1 MIDKTLLDSIDYKI
15 LTLLTANARIP
26 YLEIARECGISG
38 AAIHQRIKKLEEA
51 HVIEGTRLMINPKL
65 VNLGVCAFVKIK
77 ITQFDLVN
85 AVIEALK
92 KIPEVVE
99 CHFVVGQFTML
110 IKLYCID
117 NSHLMDM
124 LVNRILKIEGVAE
137 TSSFISLDQ
146 PIDRPVPVLDKKQVQ
161 NDRKKNLG

>member
-15 LTLLTANARIP
+15 LKLLTENARIP

-51 HVIEGTRLMINPKL
+51 NVIEGTRLMIKPKS
-65 VNLGVCAFVKIK
+65 VNLGVCAFVNVK
-77 ITQFDLVN
+77 ITQFD
-85 AVIEALK
+85 VINRVIDALTTM
-92 KIPEVVE
+92 PEVVE
-99 CHFVVGQFTML
+99 CHVVVGQYTLL

-117 NSHLMDM
+117 NNHLMDM
-124 LVNRILKIEGVAE
+124 LANRILKIEGVAE

-146 PIDRPVPVLDKKQVQ
+146 PIDRSIPVLEKKHVQ
-161 NDRKKNLG
+161 NDKKKA